1 MKSLITLSAG
11 LMAAGAAAAY
21 SDFSLTAPAEI
32 PSYILSIPELNVPQM
47 ISAGI
52 ALILVVSFREY
63 QAFIDHT
70 EPKADKAEMME
81 AKPLSSGS
89 AHQ

>member
-1 MKSLITLSAG
+1 
-11 LMAAGAAAAY
+11 MAAGAAAAY